1 MRKLLRWIVRALHI
15 KPGKVARSHQITW
28 AKFKEKVGDPIDDGP
43 KKRGLKDGY
52 YEGPLDLF
60 GEIT

>member
-15 KPGKVARSHQITW
+15 KLGKEARPI
-28 AKFKEKVGDPIDDGP
+28 ADDP
-43 KKRGLKDGY
+43 KNRGLKDGY
-52 YEGPLDLF
+52 YDGPLDLF

>member
-1 MRKLLRWIVRALHI
+1 MRKLLRWIVKALHI
-15 KPGKVARSHQITW
+15 KLGEVARGHQITW
-28 AKFKEKVGDPIDDGP
+28 AKHKEKVAGPI
-43 KKRGLKDGY
+43 KNRGLKDGH